1 MSNTSTTQIKVST
14 AEEVRE
20 QLDKAGVR
28 VEAPPDTARLV
39 VRTLRRLAQG
49 RAVPMTE
56 VDGLASD
63 LEGAEEAVDFIK
75 QMTEKDDGG
84 NVVGLM
90 GLSLNDHP
98 HDFEVDGQ
106 DLHTWCAW
114 DTLFLPALLGQTA
127 HVVSKDPAT
136 GQEVRLK
143 VTPDGVERA
152 QPEDVLVSVVIPDEE
167 IGSSGNAEQIQ
178 AVFCNFIHFFTTADA
193 AAAWFSERDMPV
205 SFLTLD
211 EAVKLGRLHIV
222 ADLMAYV

>member
-20 QLDKAGVR
+20 QLDQAGVR
-28 VEAPPDTARLV
+28 LEAPPDTARLV

-49 RAVPMTE
+49 RPVPMTE
-56 VDGLASD
+56 VEELASD
-63 LEGAEEAVDFIK
+63 LERGEEAVDFIE

-84 NVVGLM
+84 DVVGLV

-98 HDFEVDGQ
+98 HDFEVGGQ

-114 DTLFLPALLGQTA
+114 DTLFLPQLLGRTA
-127 HVVSKDPAT
+127 HIVSKDPAT
-136 GQEVRLK
+136 GQQVRLRIS
-143 VTPDGVERA
+143 PDGVERA
-152 QPEDVLVSVVIPDEE
+152 QPEGVLVSVVIPDEE

-178 AVFCNFIHFFTTADA
+178 AVFCNFVHFFTTADA
-193 AAAWFSERDMPV
+193 AGAWFSERDMPV

-211 EAVKLGRLHIV
+211 EAVKLGRLQL
-222 ADLMAYV
+222 ADLMAQV

>member
-1 MSNTSTTQIKVST
+1 MSSPTTTQIKVST

-20 QLDKAGVR
+20 QLDQAGVR
-28 VEAPPDTARLV
+28 LEAPPDTARLV
-39 VRTLRRLAQG
+39 VRTLRRLAEG
-49 RAVPMTE
+49 RPVPMTE

-63 LEGAEEAVDFIK
+63 LEAAEEAVDFIK

-84 NVVGLM
+84 NVVGLV

-98 HDFEVDGQ
+98 HDFEVNGQ

-114 DTLFLPALLGQTA
+114 DTLFLPALLGRTA
-127 HVVSKDPAT
+127 HIVSRDPAT

-152 QPEDVLVSVVIPDEE
+152 QPDGILVSVVIPEEE
-167 IGSSGNAEQIQ
+167 IGESGDAEQIQ
-178 AVFCNFIHFFTTADA
+178 AIFCNFVHFFTTADA
-193 AAAWFSERDMPV
+193 AAAWFSERDTSV

-211 EAVKLGRLHIV
+211 EAV
-222 ADLMAYV
+222 